1 MINQKSGYFE
11 YDGGKIY
18 YETAGSGEPLIFAHA
33 GFVDS
38 RMWDTQWEF
47 FAQHYQVVRFDMVGF
62 GRSSAATKP
71 VNRRDELNQLL
82 NHLEIDRAIL
92 VGSSMSGATILDFYM
107 ENPERV
113 SALVL
118 VAAVPNGFEMQGAPP
133 AELLEMMGAIEE
145 GDLQRALAL
154 QIQLW
159 VSSPHRSVEQ
169 ISKVLRNQVAEMSL
183 IPLKND
189 TIRIADWAPPAPL
202 EPAAAY
208 RLNEVSVPTL
218 IVAGSLDNS
227 EVVRAAEVMAA
238 GIANAEKLIVA
249 DTAHVLNMEKPQLF
263 NEHVRS
269 FLRDQKP

>member
-71 VNRRDELNQLL
+71 INRRDELAQLL

-92 VGSSMSGATILDFYM
+92 VGSSMSGATILDFYL

-133 AELLEMMGAIEE
+133 AEMLEMIGAIEE

-169 ISKVLRNQVAEMSL
+169 ISKALRNQVAEMSL

-189 TIRIADWAPPAPL
+189 TIRIADWAPPEPL

-227 EVVRAAEVMAA
+227 EVVRAAKVMAA
-238 GIANAEKLIVA
+238 GITNAEKLIVT

-269 FLRDQKP
+269 FLRDQKL